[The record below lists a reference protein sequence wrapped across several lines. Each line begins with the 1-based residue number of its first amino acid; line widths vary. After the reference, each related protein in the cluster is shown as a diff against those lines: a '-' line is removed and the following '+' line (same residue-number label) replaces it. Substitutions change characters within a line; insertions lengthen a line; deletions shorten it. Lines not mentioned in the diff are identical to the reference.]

1 MTSQCPRCAAPR
13 LGDYPFCHQ
22 CAFDFRNAAAHAL
35 PPQQQLPAQQPLYGA
50 SPQPPLYQQPD
61 PWAFTG
67 QPVTP
72 QPPAY
77 EPPAVAPP
85 APAAPQTLN
94 APSVCLRCHAP
105 LHPSY
110 SQCGNCGFDNA
121 AAWATPAPATPA
133 GLPALPVA
141 LGVLGAGLLIA
152 AGALF
157 MVAR

>member
-22 CAFDFRNAAAHAL
+22 CAFDFRNAAGQAML
-35 PPQQQLPAQQPLYGA
+35 PQQQLPPQQPLYGVP
-50 SPQPPLYQQPD
+50 PQAPSNEQHD
-61 PWAFTG
+61 PWAAAG
-67 QPVTP
+67 QFVAPLPPAHDPPTVLPSEPTPP
-72 QPPAY
+72 QP
-77 EPPAVAPP
+77 
-85 APAAPQTLN
+85 LN
-94 APSVCLRCHAP
+94 APSVCLRCYAP
-105 LHPSY
+105 LHPGY
-110 SQCGNCGFDNA
+110 TQCGNCGFDNA
-121 AAWATPAPATPA
+121 AVWTTPAPATPA